1 MELKIISWESKGL
14 RCPDGKV
21 DLCENGFKRFN
32 FIQMPNGTGK
42 TTYLELIQYSLSG
55 FLQHMEGVDIG
66 ITIYEDAHHG
76 FDRRGPIK
84 IEENGYSTTDCHFQ
98 MRSDGALLMNIFGI
112 PMITP
117 IRQKLA
123 LAWCAERGTTIG
135 GNDKA
140 RKASFRFA
148 REFML
153 DHLFD

>member
-1 MELKIISWESKGL
+1 
-14 RCPDGKV
+14 
-21 DLCENGFKRFN
+21 
-32 FIQMPNGTGK
+32 
-42 TTYLELIQYSLSG
+42 
-55 FLQHMEGVDIG
+55 
-66 ITIYEDAHHG
+66 
-76 FDRRGPIK
+76 
-84 IEENGYSTTDCHFQ
+84 

-148 REFML
+148 REFMF